1 MLLIRESEQELL
13 LKQQQLVLSDQEKNI
28 QRLRFLQSKAKLEK
42 ETAQKEN
49 ELKHERLEANL
60 QQEKAGQLLLHQQN
74 KAKLGRNV
82 SLFLS
87 ALVLVL
93 IVAALLVY
101 KAQRK
106 TAKLNKLVLQQK
118 EELEALGTV
127 KDKLFSVVS
136 HDMHTSVNLLMSF
149 ISLLENGNVS
159 EEKLKL
165 YAADLK
171 NTLGYTSAMM
181 ENLLNW
187 AYSQMQGFKPSIQLV
202 DIGIVVT
209 ELINATEASRKDIA
223 IFFNTS
229 SNKLMVNTDKEM
241 FTLIV
246 RNLLNNAVKFTQKGG
261 SVTYSC
267 YKRARRK

>member
-1 MLLIRESEQELL
+1 MALDKQLLLIRESEQELL

-28 QRLRFLQSKAKLEK
+28 ERLRFLQSKAKLEK

-106 TAKLNKLVLQQK
+106 TAKL
-118 EELEALGTV
+118 
-127 KDKLFSVVS
+127 
-136 HDMHTSVNLLMSF
+136 
-149 ISLLENGNVS
+149 
-159 EEKLKL
+159 
-165 YAADLK
+165 K
-171 NTLGYTSAMM
+171 N
-181 ENLLNW
+181 
-187 AYSQMQGFKPSIQLV
+187 
-202 DIGIVVT
+202 
-209 ELINATEASRKDIA
+209 
-223 IFFNTS
+223 
-229 SNKLMVNTDKEM
+229 
-241 FTLIV
+241 
-246 RNLLNNAVKFTQKGG
+246 
-261 SVTYSC
+261 
-267 YKRARRK
+267 

>member
-1 MLLIRESEQELL
+1 
-13 LKQQQLVLSDQEKNI
+13 
-28 QRLRFLQSKAKLEK
+28 
-42 ETAQKEN
+42 
-49 ELKHERLEANL
+49 
-60 QQEKAGQLLLHQQN
+60 
-74 KAKLGRNV
+74 
-82 SLFLS
+82 
-87 ALVLVL
+87 
-93 IVAALLVY
+93 
-101 KAQRK
+101 
-106 TAKLNKLVLQQK
+106 
-118 EELEALGTV
+118 
-127 KDKLFSVVS
+127 
-136 HDMHTSVNLLMSF
+136 MHTSVNLLMSF